1 MRGPRARTLEL
12 LGSPEPKL
20 SLQTGSASIMSK
32 SPKTTPGTVATS
44 IEKTLDAIEAAD
56 PKLKAFTRIMRE
68 SALAEARLAD
78 ARAAEG
84 AAHGLL
90 HGLPVAIKDIADV
103 EGLVSGCGSL
113 TRKQAEP
120 ARRDAHIVTKLRA
133 AGAIV
138 AGKTHTVEY
147 AFGGYGTNVTVG
159 TPWNPW
165 DLKVHR
171 IPGGSSS
178 GTGSIVGSGI
188 LPGGLGT
195 DTGGSVRIPAALCGC
210 VGLKT
215 SIGLVGRTGIAPLSQ
230 TLDTAGPLAHD
241 VTMAARM
248 FAAMLGPDPEDP
260 STDDFQPVN
269 PLRDLEKGV
278 EGLRIGRIVD
288 GDLTLATDEVKADF
302 AKAAGT
308 LEKLGARVEPFQM
321 PQSFDSFT
329 RATGI
334 IIASEGYANWRPLID
349 DPKSGMADPIRTR
362 FLGGKTISAADYLDV
377 LKEREKAIDVFLSA
391 MDRLDA
397 LILPTIPFPAIPVA
411 EVDETKSPMAHYT
424 RWANF
429 LALAGLAIPTS
440 LSKSKLPMSLQIV
453 VRRFDDALALRI
465 GRAFEK
471 ARGAFPSPKI

>member
-1 MRGPRARTLEL
+1 
-12 LGSPEPKL
+12 
-20 SLQTGSASIMSK
+20 MSK
-32 SPKTTPGTVATS
+32 SPNSASAGTITTAV
-44 IEKTLDAIEAAD
+44 EKTLDAAEAANK
-56 PKLKAFTRIMRE
+56 KLNALTRITRE

-78 ARAAEG
+78 VRTAEG

-90 HGLPVAIKDIADV
+90 HGMPVGIKDIADV
-103 EGLVSGCGSL
+103 EGIVSGCGSL
-113 TRKQAEP
+113 TTRQAAP
-120 ARRDAHIVTKLRA
+120 AERDAHVVTKLRT

-178 GTGSIVGSGI
+178 GTGSIVGAGV

-210 VGLKT
+210 IGLKT
-215 SIGLVGRTGIAPLSQ
+215 SIGMIGRTGIAPLSQ
-230 TLDTAGPLAHD
+230 TLDTAGPLARD
-241 VTMAARM
+241 VTTAARM
-248 FAAMLGPDPEDP
+248 FAAMIGPDPEDS
-260 STDDFQPVN
+260 STEDFRPTD

-278 EGLRIGRIVD
+278 AGLRIGRVVD
-288 GDLTLATDEVKADF
+288 EDLTLTTEEVRADL
-302 AKAAGT
+302 AKSAGV
-308 LEKLGARVEPFQM
+308 LEKLGARIEPFKM
-321 PQSFDSFT
+321 LQSFDSFT

-334 IIASEGYANWRPLID
+334 IIAAEGYANWRRHID

-377 LKEREKAIDVFLSA
+377 LRTREKDISAFLSA

-397 LILPTIPFPAIPVA
+397 IILPTIPFPAIPVA
-411 EVDETKSPMAHYT
+411 EVDETKSPMAHFT
-424 RWANF
+424 RWANY
-429 LALAGLAIPTS
+429 LALAGLTIPTA
-440 LSKSKLPMSLQIV
+440 LSKGKLPMSLQIV

-471 ARGAFPSPKI
+471 ARGDFPLPKI

>member
-1 MRGPRARTLEL
+1 
-12 LGSPEPKL
+12 
-20 SLQTGSASIMSK
+20 MSK
-32 SPKTTPGTVATS
+32 PQKAAAGAITAAV
-44 IEKTLDAIEAAD
+44 EKTLDAAEAANQ
-56 PKLKAFTRIMRE
+56 KLHALTQITRE

-78 ARAAEG
+78 VRTSEG

-90 HGLPVAIKDIADV
+90 HGMPVGIKDIADV

-120 ARRDAHIVTKLRA
+120 ATRDAHVVTKLRT

-138 AGKTHTVEY
+138 VGKTHTVEY
-147 AFGGYGTNVTVG
+147 AFGGHGTNETVG

-178 GTGSIVGSGI
+178 GTGSIVGAGV

-215 SIGLVGRTGIAPLSQ
+215 SIGLIGRSGIAPLSQ
-230 TLDTAGPLAHD
+230 TLDTAGPLATD
-241 VTMAARM
+241 VTTTARM
-248 FAAMLGPDPEDP
+248 FAAMLGHDPEDP
-260 STDDFQPVN
+260 STDDFRAID
-269 PLRDLEKGV
+269 PLRDLEKGIA
-278 EGLRIGRIVD
+278 GLRIGRVVD
-288 GDLTLATDEVKADF
+288 EDLTLTTEEVRADLT
-302 AKAAGT
+302 KAAAM
-308 LEKLGARVEPFQM
+308 LETLGARVEPFKM

-334 IIASEGYANWRPLID
+334 IIASEGYANWRRHVD
-349 DPKSGMADPIRTR
+349 DAKSGMANPIRTR
-362 FLGGKTISAADYLDV
+362 FLGGKSISAADYLDV
-377 LKEREKAIDVFLSA
+377 MSEQKKSIDGFLSA

-397 LILPTIPFPAIPVA
+397 IILPTIPFPAFPVA
-411 EVDETKSPMAHYT
+411 DVDETKAPMAHFT

-440 LSKSKLPMSLQIV
+440 LSKSKLPLSMQIV

-471 ARGAFPSPKI
+471 ARGAFPAPKI

>member
-1 MRGPRARTLEL
+1 
-12 LGSPEPKL
+12 
-20 SLQTGSASIMSK
+20 MSK
-32 SPKTTPGTVATS
+32 SPKAAATGTITAA
-44 IEKTLDAIEAAD
+44 IENTLDTMEAANT
-56 PKLKAFTRIMRE
+56 KLHALTQITRE

-78 ARAAEG
+78 ARVAAG

-90 HGLPVAIKDIADV
+90 HGMPVGIKDIADV

-120 ARRDAHIVTKLRA
+120 ARKDAHVVTKLRT

-178 GTGSIVGSGI
+178 GTGSMVGAGV

-215 SIGLVGRTGIAPLSQ
+215 SIGLIGRSGIAPLSQ

-241 VTMAARM
+241 VTTAARM
-248 FAAMLGPDPEDP
+248 FAAMLGHDPEDP
-260 STDDFQPVN
+260 STEDFRPID

-278 EGLRIGRIVD
+278 AGLRIGRVVD
-288 GDLTLATDEVKADF
+288 EDLTLTTEEVRADI
-302 AKAAGT
+302 AKSAST
-308 LEKLGARVEPFQM
+308 LEKLGARIEPFKM
-321 PQSFDSFT
+321 PQSFESFT

-334 IIASEGYANWRPLID
+334 IIASEGYANWRKLID

-377 LKEREKAIDVFLSA
+377 IQERGKAIDGFLSA

-397 LILPTIPFPAIPVA
+397 LILPTIPFPAIAVA
-411 EVDETKSPMAHYT
+411 EVDETKSPMAHFT
-424 RWANF
+424 RWANY
-429 LALAGLAIPTS
+429 LALASLAIPTA

-453 VRRFDDALALRI
+453 VRRFDDSLALRI

-471 ARGAFPSPKI
+471 ARGDFPAPKI

>member
-1 MRGPRARTLEL
+1 
-12 LGSPEPKL
+12 
-20 SLQTGSASIMSK
+20 MSK
-32 SPKTTPGTVATS
+32 SPKAAATGTITAT
-44 IEKTLDAIEAAD
+44 IESTLDSMEAANN
-56 PKLKAFTRIMRE
+56 KIHALTVITRE
-68 SALAEARLAD
+68 SAIAEARLAD
-78 ARAAEG
+78 ARVSDG

-90 HGLPVAIKDIADV
+90 HGMPVGIKDIADV

-120 ARRDAHIVTKLRA
+120 ARRDAHVVTKLRT

-178 GTGSIVGSGI
+178 GTGSIVGAGV

-215 SIGLVGRTGIAPLSQ
+215 SIGLIGRSGIAPLSQ
-230 TLDTAGPLAHD
+230 TLDTAGPLARD
-241 VTMAARM
+241 VTTTARM
-248 FAAMLGPDPEDP
+248 FAAMLGHDPEDS
-260 STDDFQPVN
+260 STEDFRPID
-269 PLRDLEKGV
+269 PLRDLERGIA
-278 EGLRIGRIVD
+278 GLRIGRVVD
-288 GDLTLATDEVKADF
+288 EDLTLTTEEVRADL
-302 AKAAGT
+302 AKSAST
-308 LEKLGARVEPFQM
+308 LEKLGARIEPFKM
-321 PQSFDSFT
+321 PQSFESFT

-334 IIASEGYANWRPLID
+334 IIASEGYANWRRYID

-362 FLGGKTISAADYLDV
+362 FLGGKAISAADYLDV
-377 LKEREKAIDVFLSA
+377 MQERGKSIDAFLSA

-397 LILPTIPFPAIPVA
+397 LILPTMPFPAIPVA
-411 EVDETKSPMAHYT
+411 EADETKSPMAHFT
-424 RWANF
+424 RWANL
-429 LALAGLAIPTS
+429 LALSSLAIPTA
-440 LSKSKLPMSLQIV
+440 LSKSKLPLSLQIV

-471 ARGAFPSPKI
+471 ARGDFPAPKI

>member
-1 MRGPRARTLEL
+1 
-12 LGSPEPKL
+12 
-20 SLQTGSASIMSK
+20 MSK
-32 SPKTTPGTVATS
+32 SPKTAAAGAITAAV
-44 IEKTLDAIEAAD
+44 EKTLETAEAAN
-56 PKLKAFTRIMRE
+56 KKIHAFTQITRE

-78 ARAAEG
+78 AQVAEG

-90 HGLPVAIKDIADV
+90 HGMPVGIKDIADV

-113 TRKQAEP
+113 TRKQAAP
-120 ARRDAHIVTKLRA
+120 AERDAHVVTKLRT

-138 AGKTHTVEY
+138 VGKTHTVEY

-165 DLKVHR
+165 DLTTQR

-178 GTGSIVGSGI
+178 GTGSAVGAGV

-215 SIGLVGRTGIAPLSQ
+215 SIGLIGRSGIAPLSQ
-230 TLDTAGPLAHD
+230 TLDTAGPLARD
-241 VTMAARM
+241 VTTTARM
-248 FAAMLGPDPEDP
+248 FAAMLGHDPDDP
-260 STDDFQPVN
+260 STEDFRPIDA
-269 PLRDLEKGV
+269 LRDLEKGV
-278 EGLRIGRIVD
+278 AGLRIGRVVD
-288 GDLTLATDEVKADF
+288 EDLGVITTDEVKGDLANS
-302 AKAAGT
+302 AAV
-308 LEKLGARVEPFQM
+308 LEKLGARVEAFKM

-329 RATGI
+329 RSTGI
-334 IIASEGYANWRPLID
+334 IIAAEGYANWRQHID
-349 DPKSGMADPIRTR
+349 DAKSGMADPIRTR

-377 LKEREKAIDVFLSA
+377 IRQRDKDIAGFLLA

-397 LILPTIPFPAIPVA
+397 IILPTIPFPAIPVA
-411 EVDETKSPMAHYT
+411 EVDETKSPMAHFT
-424 RWANF
+424 RWGNY
-429 LALAGLAIPTS
+429 LALAGLAIPTA
-440 LSKSKLPMSLQIV
+440 LSKSKMPMSLQIV

-471 ARGAFPSPKI
+471 ARGAFPTPKL

>member
-1 MRGPRARTLEL
+1 
-12 LGSPEPKL
+12 
-20 SLQTGSASIMSK
+20 MSK
-32 SPKTTPGTVATS
+32 SPKAAATGTITAA
-44 IEKTLDAIEAAD
+44 IENTLDTMEAANT
-56 PKLKAFTRIMRE
+56 KLHALTQITRE

-78 ARAAEG
+78 ARVAAG

-90 HGLPVAIKDIADV
+90 HGMPVGIKDIADV

-120 ARRDAHIVTKLRA
+120 ARKDAHVVTKLRT

-178 GTGSIVGSGI
+178 GTGSMVGAGV

-215 SIGLVGRTGIAPLSQ
+215 SIGLIGRSGIAPLSQ

-241 VTMAARM
+241 VTTAARM
-248 FAAMLGPDPEDP
+248 FAAMLGHDPEDP
-260 STDDFQPVN
+260 STEDFRPID

-278 EGLRIGRIVD
+278 AGLRIGRVVD
-288 GDLTLATDEVKADF
+288 EDLTLTTEEVRADI
-302 AKAAGT
+302 AKSAST
-308 LEKLGARVEPFQM
+308 LEKLGARIEPFKM
-321 PQSFDSFT
+321 PQSFESFT

-334 IIASEGYANWRPLID
+334 IIASEGYANWRKLID

-377 LKEREKAIDVFLSA
+377 IQERGKAIDGFLSA

-397 LILPTIPFPAIPVA
+397 LILPTIPFPAIAIA
-411 EVDETKSPMAHYT
+411 EVDETKSPMAHFT
-424 RWANF
+424 RWANY
-429 LALAGLAIPTS
+429 LALASLAIPTA

-453 VRRFDDALALRI
+453 VRRFDDSLALRI

-471 ARGAFPSPKI
+471 ARGDFPAPKI

>member
-1 MRGPRARTLEL
+1 
-12 LGSPEPKL
+12 
-20 SLQTGSASIMSK
+20 MSK
-32 SPKTTPGTVATS
+32 SPKAAATGTITAA
-44 IEKTLDAIEAAD
+44 IENTLDTMEAANT
-56 PKLKAFTRIMRE
+56 KLHALTQITRE

-78 ARAAEG
+78 ARVAAG

-90 HGLPVAIKDIADV
+90 HGMPVGIKDIADV

-120 ARRDAHIVTKLRA
+120 ARKDAHVVTKLRT

-178 GTGSIVGSGI
+178 GTGSMVGAGV

-215 SIGLVGRTGIAPLSQ
+215 SIGLIGRSGIAPLSQ

-241 VTMAARM
+241 VTTAARM
-248 FAAMLGPDPEDP
+248 FAAMLGHDPEDP
-260 STDDFQPVN
+260 STEDFRPID

-278 EGLRIGRIVD
+278 AGLRIGRVVD
-288 GDLTLATDEVKADF
+288 EDLTLTTEEVRADI
-302 AKAAGT
+302 AKSAST
-308 LEKLGARVEPFQM
+308 LEKLGARIEPFKM
-321 PQSFDSFT
+321 SQSFESFT

-334 IIASEGYANWRPLID
+334 IIASEGYANWRKLID

-377 LKEREKAIDVFLSA
+377 IQERGKAIDGFLSA

-397 LILPTIPFPAIPVA
+397 LILPTIPFPAIAIA
-411 EVDETKSPMAHYT
+411 EVDETKSPMAHFT
-424 RWANF
+424 RWANY
-429 LALAGLAIPTS
+429 LALASLAIPTT

-453 VRRFDDALALRI
+453 VRRFDDSLALRI

-471 ARGAFPSPKI
+471 ARGDFPAPKI

>member
-1 MRGPRARTLEL
+1 
-12 LGSPEPKL
+12 
-20 SLQTGSASIMSK
+20 MSK
-32 SPKTTPGTVATS
+32 SPKAAATGTITAA
-44 IEKTLDAIEAAD
+44 IESTLDTMEAANT
-56 PKLKAFTRIMRE
+56 KLHALTQITRE
-68 SALAEARLAD
+68 SALAEAHLAD
-78 ARAAEG
+78 ARVAAG

-90 HGLPVAIKDIADV
+90 HGMPVGIKDIADV

-120 ARRDAHIVTKLRA
+120 ARKDAHVVTKLRT
-133 AGAIV
+133 AGAII

-178 GTGSIVGSGI
+178 GTGSMVGAGV

-215 SIGLVGRTGIAPLSQ
+215 SIGLIGRSGIAPLSQ

-241 VTMAARM
+241 VTTAARM
-248 FAAMLGPDPEDP
+248 FAAMLGHDPEDP
-260 STDDFQPVN
+260 STEDFRPID

-278 EGLRIGRIVD
+278 AGLRIGRIVD
-288 GDLTLATDEVKADF
+288 EDLTLTTEEVRADI
-302 AKAAGT
+302 AQSAST
-308 LEKLGARVEPFQM
+308 LEKLGARIEPFKM
-321 PQSFDSFT
+321 PQSFESFT

-334 IIASEGYANWRPLID
+334 IIASEGYANWRKLID

-377 LKEREKAIDVFLSA
+377 IQERGKAIDAFLSA

-397 LILPTIPFPAIPVA
+397 LILPTIPFPAIAVA
-411 EVDETKSPMAHYT
+411 EVDETKSPMAHFT
-424 RWANF
+424 RWANY
-429 LALAGLAIPTS
+429 LALASLAIPTA

-471 ARGAFPSPKI
+471 ARGDFPAPKI

>member
-1 MRGPRARTLEL
+1 
-12 LGSPEPKL
+12 
-20 SLQTGSASIMSK
+20 MSK
-32 SPKTTPGTVATS
+32 SPKAATGSITATV
-44 IEKTLDAIEAAD
+44 EKTLDAAEAANK
-56 PKLKAFTRIMRE
+56 KLHALAQITRE

-78 ARAAEG
+78 VRTSEG

-90 HGLPVAIKDIADV
+90 HGMPVGIKDIADV
-103 EGLVSGCGSL
+103 VGLVSGCGSL

-120 ARRDAHIVTKLRA
+120 ATRDAHVVTKLRT

-138 AGKTHTVEY
+138 VGKTHTVEY
-147 AFGGYGTNVTVG
+147 AFGGYGTNETVG

-165 DLKVHR
+165 DLNVHR

-178 GTGSIVGSGI
+178 GTGSIVGAGV

-215 SIGLVGRTGIAPLSQ
+215 SIGLIGRSGIAPLSQ
-230 TLDTAGPLAHD
+230 TLDTAGPLATD
-241 VTMAARM
+241 VTTTARM
-248 FAAMLGPDPEDP
+248 FAAMLGHDPEDP
-260 STDDFQPVN
+260 STEDFRAID

-278 EGLRIGRIVD
+278 AGLRIGRVVD
-288 GDLTLATDEVKADF
+288 EDLGAITSDEVKADL
-302 AKAAGT
+302 AKAAAT
-308 LEKLGARVEPFQM
+308 LEKLGARVEPFKM

-329 RATGI
+329 RSTGI
-334 IIASEGYANWRPLID
+334 IIASEGYANWRRHVD
-349 DPKSGMADPIRTR
+349 DAKSGMANPIRTR
-362 FLGGKTISAADYLDV
+362 FLGGKSISAADYLDV
-377 LKEREKAIDVFLSA
+377 MAERKKSIDSFLSA

-397 LILPTIPFPAIPVA
+397 IILPTIPFPAIPVA
-411 EVDETKSPMAHYT
+411 EVDETKSPMAHFT
-424 RWANF
+424 RWANL
-429 LALAGLAIPTS
+429 LALAGLAIPTA

-471 ARGAFPSPKI
+471 SRGAFPAPKL

>member
-1 MRGPRARTLEL
+1 
-12 LGSPEPKL
+12 
-20 SLQTGSASIMSK
+20 MSK
-32 SPKTTPGTVATS
+32 SPKAAATGTITAA
-44 IEKTLDAIEAAD
+44 IENTLDTMEAANT
-56 PKLKAFTRIMRE
+56 KLHALTQITRE

-78 ARAAEG
+78 ARVAAG

-90 HGLPVAIKDIADV
+90 HGMPVGIKDIADV

-120 ARRDAHIVTKLRA
+120 ARKDAHVVTKLRT

-178 GTGSIVGSGI
+178 GTGSMVGAGV

-215 SIGLVGRTGIAPLSQ
+215 SIGLIGRSGIAPLSQ

-241 VTMAARM
+241 VTTAARM
-248 FAAMLGPDPEDP
+248 FAAMLGHDPEDP
-260 STDDFQPVN
+260 STEDFRPVD

-278 EGLRIGRIVD
+278 AGLRIGRIVD
-288 GDLTLATDEVKADF
+288 EDLTLTTEEVRADI
-302 AKAAGT
+302 AKSAST
-308 LEKLGARVEPFQM
+308 LEKLGARIEPFKM
-321 PQSFDSFT
+321 PQSFESFT

-334 IIASEGYANWRPLID
+334 IIASEGYANWRKLID

-377 LKEREKAIDVFLSA
+377 IQERGKAIDGFLSA

-397 LILPTIPFPAIPVA
+397 LILPTIPFPAIAVA
-411 EVDETKSPMAHYT
+411 EVDETKSPMAHFT
-424 RWANF
+424 RWANY
-429 LALAGLAIPTS
+429 LALASLAIPTA

-471 ARGAFPSPKI
+471 ARGDFPAPKI

>member
-1 MRGPRARTLEL
+1 
-12 LGSPEPKL
+12 
-20 SLQTGSASIMSK
+20 MSK
-32 SPKTTPGTVATS
+32 SPKAAATGTITAA
-44 IEKTLDAIEAAD
+44 IENTLDTMEAANT
-56 PKLKAFTRIMRE
+56 KLHALTQITRE

-78 ARAAEG
+78 ARVAAG

-90 HGLPVAIKDIADV
+90 HGMPVGIKYIADV

-120 ARRDAHIVTKLRA
+120 ARKDAHVVTKLRT

-178 GTGSIVGSGI
+178 GTGSMVGAGV

-215 SIGLVGRTGIAPLSQ
+215 SIGLIGRSGIAPLSQ

-241 VTMAARM
+241 VTTAARM
-248 FAAMLGPDPEDP
+248 FAAMLGHDPEDP
-260 STDDFQPVN
+260 STEDFRPID

-278 EGLRIGRIVD
+278 AGLRIGRVVD
-288 GDLTLATDEVKADF
+288 EDLTLTTEEVRADI
-302 AKAAGT
+302 AKSAST
-308 LEKLGARVEPFQM
+308 LEKLGARIEPFKM
-321 PQSFDSFT
+321 PQSFESFT

-334 IIASEGYANWRPLID
+334 IIASEGYANWRKLID

-377 LKEREKAIDVFLSA
+377 IQERGKAIDGFLSA

-397 LILPTIPFPAIPVA
+397 LILPTIPFPAIAIA
-411 EVDETKSPMAHYT
+411 EVDETKSPMAHFT
-424 RWANF
+424 RWANY
-429 LALAGLAIPTS
+429 LALASLAIPTA

-471 ARGAFPSPKI
+471 ARGDFPAPKI

>member
-1 MRGPRARTLEL
+1 
-12 LGSPEPKL
+12 
-20 SLQTGSASIMSK
+20 MSK
-32 SPKTTPGTVATS
+32 SPKSAPSGAVTAAV
-44 IEKTLDAIEAAD
+44 EKTLDAIEAAD
-56 PKLKAFTRIMRE
+56 PKLKAFTRITRE
-68 SALAEARLAD
+68 SALAEAHLAD
-78 ARAAEG
+78 ARASEG

-90 HGLPVAIKDIADV
+90 HGVPIAIKDIADV

-120 ARRDAHIVTKLRA
+120 ARRDAHVVTKLRT

-147 AFGGYGTNVTVG
+147 AFGSYGTNVTVG

-165 DLKVHR
+165 DLR
-171 IPGGSSS
+171 TQRTPGGSSS
-178 GTGSIVGSGI
+178 GTGSIVGSGL

-215 SIGLVGRTGIAPLSQ
+215 SIGLIGRSGIAPLSQ
-230 TLDTAGPLAHD
+230 TLDTAGPLARD
-241 VTMAARM
+241 VTTTARM
-248 FAAMLGPDPEDP
+248 FAAMLGHDPEDP
-260 STDDFQPVN
+260 STSDFRPID
-269 PLRDLEKGV
+269 PLRDLDKGV
-278 EGLRIGRIVD
+278 QGLRIGRIVD
-288 GDLTLATDEVKADF
+288 GDLTLATDEVKADI

-308 LEKLGARVEPFQM
+308 LEKLGARVEPFNM

-329 RATGI
+329 RATGV
-334 IIASEGYANWRPLID
+334 IIASEGYANWRAQID

-362 FLGGKTISAADYLDV
+362 FLSGKTISAADYLDV
-377 LKEREKAIDVFLSA
+377 LKEREKTIDRFLAA

-411 EVDETKSPMAHYT
+411 EVDETKSPMAHFT
-424 RWANF
+424 RWGNY
-429 LALAGLAIPTS
+429 LALAGLAIPTA
-440 LSKSKLPMSLQIV
+440 LSKSKLPMSMQII

-471 ARGAFPSPKI
+471 ERGAFPTPTI

>member
-1 MRGPRARTLEL
+1 M
-12 LGSPEPKL
+12 PKP
-20 SLQTGSASIMSK
+20 SEAAASGAISAA
-32 SPKTTPGTVATS
+32 V
-44 IEKTLDAIEAAD
+44 EKTLNAAEAANK
-56 PKLKAFTRIMRE
+56 KLHAFTRITRE

-78 ARAAEG
+78 VRAAQG

-90 HGLPVAIKDIADV
+90 HGVPVGIKDIADV

-113 TRKQAEP
+113 TRKQAAP
-120 ARRDAHIVTKLRA
+120 AERDAHVVTRLRT

-178 GTGSIVGSGI
+178 GTGSIVGAGV

-215 SIGLVGRTGIAPLSQ
+215 SIGLIGRTGIAPLSQ
-230 TLDTAGPLAHD
+230 TLDTAGPLARD

-248 FAAMLGPDPEDP
+248 FAAMIGPDPEDP
-260 STDDFQPVN
+260 STEDFRPID

-278 EGLRIGRIVD
+278 AGLRIGRVVD
-288 GDLTLATDEVKADF
+288 EDLTLTDDEVKADL

-308 LEKLGARVEPFQM
+308 LEKLGARVEPFKM
-321 PQSFDSFT
+321 PQPFDSFS
-329 RATGI
+329 RLNGI

-349 DPKSGMADPIRTR
+349 DPMSGMADPIRTR

-377 LKEREKAIDVFLSA
+377 MRAREKHIDAFLSA

-397 LILPTIPFPAIPVA
+397 IILPTIPFPAIPVA
-411 EVDETKSPMAHYT
+411 EVDESKSPMAHFT
-424 RWANF
+424 RWANY
-429 LALAGLAIPTS
+429 LALAGLAVPTT
-440 LSKSKLPMSLQIV
+440 LSKAKLPMSLQIV

-465 GRAFEK
+465 GRAYET
-471 ARGAFPSPKI
+471 ARGAFPTPKI

>member
-1 MRGPRARTLEL
+1 
-12 LGSPEPKL
+12 
-20 SLQTGSASIMSK
+20 MSK
-32 SPKTTPGTVATS
+32 SPKAAAAGAITAT
-44 IEKTLDAIEAAD
+44 IENTLEAVEAANK
-56 PKLKAFTRIMRE
+56 KLHAFTQITPE
-68 SALAEARLAD
+68 SARAEARLAD
-78 ARAAEG
+78 VRVAEG

-90 HGLPVAIKDIADV
+90 RGVPLGIKDIADV

-120 ARRDAHIVTKLRA
+120 ARRDAHVVTKLRT

-138 AGKTHTVEY
+138 VGKTHTVEY
-147 AFGGYGTNVTVG
+147 AFGGYGTNVTMG

-178 GTGSIVGSGI
+178 GTGSIVGAGI

-215 SIGLVGRTGIAPLSQ
+215 SIGLIGRSGIAPLSQ
-230 TLDTAGPLAHD
+230 TLDTAGPLARD
-241 VTMAARM
+241 VTTTARM
-248 FAAMLGPDPEDP
+248 FAAMLGHDPEDP
-260 STDDFQPVN
+260 STEDFRAIDPF
-269 PLRDLEKGV
+269 RDLEKGV
-278 EGLRIGRIVD
+278 AGLRIGRVVD
-288 GDLTLATDEVKADF
+288 EDLTLTTEEVRADI

-308 LEKLGARVEPFQM
+308 LEKLGARIEPFKM

-334 IIASEGYANWRPLID
+334 IIASEGYANWRKLID

-377 LKEREKAIDVFLSA
+377 LRAREKDISTFLAA

-411 EVDETKSPMAHYT
+411 EVDETKSPMAHFT
-424 RWANF
+424 RWANY
-429 LALAGLAIPTS
+429 LALAGLAIPTA

-471 ARGAFPSPKI
+471 ARGAFPTPTI

>member
-1 MRGPRARTLEL
+1 
-12 LGSPEPKL
+12 
-20 SLQTGSASIMSK
+20 MSK
-32 SPKTTPGTVATS
+32 SSKTATS
-44 IEKTLDAIEAAD
+44 GAITAAVAQTLETAEAANK
-56 PKLKAFTRIMRE
+56 KLHAFTQITRD
-68 SALAEARLAD
+68 SALAEAQLAD
-78 ARAAEG
+78 VQAAEG

-90 HGLPVAIKDIADV
+90 HGMPVGIKDIADV

-113 TRKQAEP
+113 TRKQAAP
-120 ARRDAHIVTKLRA
+120 AERDAHVVMKLRT

-138 AGKTHTVEY
+138 VGKTHTVEY
-147 AFGGYGTNVTVG
+147 AFGGYGTNETVG

-171 IPGGSSS
+171 IPGGSSN
-178 GTGSIVGSGI
+178 GTGSAVGAGV

-215 SIGLVGRTGIAPLSQ
+215 SIGLIGRSGIAPLSQ
-230 TLDTAGPLAHD
+230 TLDTAGPLAKD
-241 VTMAARM
+241 VTTTARM
-248 FAAMLGPDPEDP
+248 FAAMLGHDPEDP
-260 STDDFQPVN
+260 STEDFRPID
-269 PLRDLEKGV
+269 PLRDLERGV
-278 EGLRIGRIVD
+278 AGLRIGRVVD
-288 GDLTLATDEVKADF
+288 EDLGAITTDEVKADL

-308 LEKLGARVEPFQM
+308 LEKLGARIEPFKM

-329 RATGI
+329 RSTGI
-334 IIASEGYANWRPLID
+334 IIAAEGYANWRQHID

-377 LKEREKAIDVFLSA
+377 IRKRDKEISAFLSA

-397 LILPTIPFPAIPVA
+397 IILPTIPFPAIPVA
-411 EVDETKSPMAHYT
+411 EVDETKSPMAHFT
-424 RWANF
+424 RWGNY
-429 LALAGLAIPTS
+429 LALAGLAIPTA
-440 LSKSKLPMSLQIV
+440 LSKNKLPMSMQIV

-471 ARGAFPSPKI
+471 ARGAFPAPKL

>member
-1 MRGPRARTLEL
+1 
-12 LGSPEPKL
+12 
-20 SLQTGSASIMSK
+20 MSK
-32 SPKTTPGTVATS
+32 PPKAAASGAITS
-44 IEKTLDAIEAAD
+44 AIEKTLDALEAAD
-56 PKLKAFTRIMRE
+56 KKLKALTRITRE

-90 HGLPVAIKDIADV
+90 HGMPVAIKDIADV

-120 ARRDAHIVTKLRA
+120 AQRDAHVAAKLRA
-133 AGAIV
+133 AGAIIT
-138 AGKTHTVEY
+138 GKTHTVEY

-178 GTGSIVGSGI
+178 GTGSIVSAGI

-195 DTGGSVRIPAALCGC
+195 DTGGSVRIPSALCGC

-215 SIGLVGRTGIAPLSQ
+215 SIGLVGRSGIAPLSQ
-230 TLDTAGPLAHD
+230 TLDTAGPLARD
-241 VTMAARM
+241 VTTTARM
-248 FAAMLGPDPEDP
+248 FAAMLGHDPEDP
-260 STDDFQPVN
+260 STDDFRPID

-278 EGLRIGRIVD
+278 EGLRIGRVVD
-288 GDLTLATDEVKADF
+288 ADLTLATDEVKADL

-308 LEKLGARVEPFQM
+308 LEKLGARIEPFRM

-329 RATGI
+329 RSTGI
-334 IIASEGYANWRPLID
+334 IIASEGYANWRTLID
-349 DPKSGMADPIRTR
+349 DPKSGMADPIRAR
-362 FLGGKTISAADYLDV
+362 FLGGKTITAADYLDV
-377 LKEREKAIDVFLSA
+377 IRGREKDIDAFLSA

-397 LILPTIPFPAIPVA
+397 IILPTIPFPAMPVA
-411 EVDETKSPMAHYT
+411 EVDETKSPMAHFT
-424 RWANF
+424 RWANY
-429 LALAGLAIPTS
+429 LALAGLAVPTA
-440 LSKSKLPMSLQIV
+440 LSKSRLPMSLQIV

-471 ARGAFPSPKI
+471 ARGAFPTPKI

>member
-1 MRGPRARTLEL
+1 
-12 LGSPEPKL
+12 
-20 SLQTGSASIMSK
+20 MSK
-32 SPKTTPGTVATS
+32 SPKSAAAGTITTTIG
-44 IEKTLDAIEAAD
+44 KTLDAMEAAD
-56 PKLKAFTRIMRE
+56 AKLKVFTRITRE
-68 SALAEARLAD
+68 SALAEAHLAD
-78 ARAAEG
+78 VRAAEG

-90 HGLPVAIKDIADV
+90 YGMPVGIKDIADV

-120 ARRDAHIVTKLRA
+120 ARRDAHVVTKLRT

-171 IPGGSSS
+171 VPGGSSS
-178 GTGSIVGSGI
+178 GTGSIVGAGV

-215 SIGLVGRTGIAPLSQ
+215 SIGLIGRTGIAPLSH
-230 TLDTAGPLAHD
+230 TLDTAGPLARD
-241 VTMAARM
+241 VTTTARM
-248 FAAMLGPDPEDP
+248 FAAMLGHDPEDP
-260 STDDFQPVN
+260 STEEFRPID

-278 EGLRIGRIVD
+278 AGLRIGRVVD
-288 GDLTLATDEVKADF
+288 ADLTLANDEVKADIT
-302 AKAAGT
+302 KAAGM
-308 LEKLGARVEPFQM
+308 LEKLGARVEPFRM

-329 RATGI
+329 RATGM
-334 IIASEGYANWRPLID
+334 IIASEGYANWRRHVD
-349 DPKSGMADPIRTR
+349 DPRSGMADPIRAR
-362 FLGGKTISAADYLDV
+362 FLGGKSISAADYLDV
-377 LKEREKAIDVFLSA
+377 LRVREKNIATFLSA

-397 LILPTIPFPAIPVA
+397 IILPTIPFPAIPIA
-411 EVDETKSPMAHYT
+411 EVDETKSPMAHFT
-424 RWANF
+424 RWANY
-429 LALAGLAIPTS
+429 LALAGLAIPTAP
-440 LSKSKLPMSLQIV
+440 SKGKLPMSLQIV

-471 ARGAFPSPKI
+471 ARGAFPTPKI

>member
-1 MRGPRARTLEL
+1 
-12 LGSPEPKL
+12 
-20 SLQTGSASIMSK
+20 MSK
-32 SPKTTPGTVATS
+32 SPKAAATGTITAA
-44 IEKTLDAIEAAD
+44 IENTLDTMEAANT
-56 PKLKAFTRIMRE
+56 KLHALTQITRE

-78 ARAAEG
+78 ARVAAG

-90 HGLPVAIKDIADV
+90 HGMPVGIKDIADV

-120 ARRDAHIVTKLRA
+120 ARKDAHVVTKLRT

-178 GTGSIVGSGI
+178 GTGSMVGAGV

-215 SIGLVGRTGIAPLSQ
+215 SIGLIGRSGIAPLSQ

-241 VTMAARM
+241 VTTAARM
-248 FAAMLGPDPEDP
+248 FAAMLGHDPEDP
-260 STDDFQPVN
+260 STEDFRPID

-278 EGLRIGRIVD
+278 AGLRIGRIVD
-288 GDLTLATDEVKADF
+288 EDLTLTTEEVRADI
-302 AKAAGT
+302 AKSAST
-308 LEKLGARVEPFQM
+308 LEKLGARIEPFKM
-321 PQSFDSFT
+321 PQSFESFT

-334 IIASEGYANWRPLID
+334 IIASEGYANWRKLID

-377 LKEREKAIDVFLSA
+377 IQERGKAIDAFLSA

-397 LILPTIPFPAIPVA
+397 LILPTIPFPAIAVA
-411 EVDETKSPMAHYT
+411 EVDETKSPMAHFT
-424 RWANF
+424 RWANY
-429 LALAGLAIPTS
+429 LALSGLAIPTA

-471 ARGAFPSPKI
+471 ARGDFPAPKI

>member
-1 MRGPRARTLEL
+1 
-12 LGSPEPKL
+12 
-20 SLQTGSASIMSK
+20 MSK
-32 SPKTTPGTVATS
+32 SPKAAATGTITAA
-44 IEKTLDAIEAAD
+44 IENTLDAMEAANS
-56 PKLKAFTRIMRE
+56 KLHALTRITRE
-68 SALAEARLAD
+68 SAVAEARLAD
-78 ARAAEG
+78 ARTAEG

-90 HGLPVAIKDIADV
+90 HGMAVGIKDIADV

-113 TRKQAEP
+113 TRAQAEP
-120 ARRDAHIVTKLRA
+120 AQRDAYVVTKLRT

-165 DLKVHR
+165 DLKTHR

-178 GTGSIVGSGI
+178 GTGSIVGAGV

-215 SIGLVGRTGIAPLSQ
+215 SIGMIGRSGIAPLSQ
-230 TLDTAGPLAHD
+230 TLDTAGPLARD
-241 VTMAARM
+241 VTTAARM
-248 FAAMLGPDPEDP
+248 FAAMIGHDPEDP
-260 STDDFQPVN
+260 STDEFRPID

-278 EGLRIGRIVD
+278 AGLRIGRVVD
-288 GDLTLATDEVKADF
+288 EDLTLTTEEVRADL
-302 AKAAGT
+302 ANAAGT
-308 LEKLGARVEPFQM
+308 LEKLGARIEPFKM

-334 IIASEGYANWRPLID
+334 IIASEGYANWRRHID

-377 LKEREKAIDVFLSA
+377 LRAQKADISTFLSA

-397 LILPTIPFPAIPVA
+397 IILPTIPFPAIPVA
-411 EVDETKSPMAHYT
+411 EVDETKSPMAHFT
-424 RWANF
+424 RWANY
-429 LALAGLAIPTS
+429 LALAGLAIPTA
-440 LSKSKLPMSLQIV
+440 LSKKKLPMSLQIV

-471 ARGAFPSPKI
+471 ARGDFPAPKI

>member
-1 MRGPRARTLEL
+1 
-12 LGSPEPKL
+12 
-20 SLQTGSASIMSK
+20 MSK
-32 SPKTTPGTVATS
+32 SPKAAATGTITAA
-44 IEKTLDAIEAAD
+44 IENTLDTMEAANT
-56 PKLKAFTRIMRE
+56 KLHALTQITRE

-78 ARAAEG
+78 ARVAAG

-90 HGLPVAIKDIADV
+90 HGMPVGIKYIADV

-120 ARRDAHIVTKLRA
+120 ARKDAHVVTKLRT

-178 GTGSIVGSGI
+178 GTGSMVGAGV

-215 SIGLVGRTGIAPLSQ
+215 SIGLIGRSGIAPLSQ

-241 VTMAARM
+241 VTTAARM
-248 FAAMLGPDPEDP
+248 FAAMLGHDPEDP
-260 STDDFQPVN
+260 STEDFRPID

-278 EGLRIGRIVD
+278 AGLRIGRVVD
-288 GDLTLATDEVKADF
+288 EDLTLTTEEVRADI
-302 AKAAGT
+302 AKSAST
-308 LEKLGARVEPFQM
+308 LEKLGARIEPFKM
-321 PQSFDSFT
+321 PQSFESFT

-334 IIASEGYANWRPLID
+334 IIASEGYANWRKLID

-377 LKEREKAIDVFLSA
+377 IQERGKAIDGFLSA

-397 LILPTIPFPAIPVA
+397 LILPTIPFPAIAIA
-411 EVDETKSPMAHYT
+411 EVDETKSPMAHFT
-424 RWANF
+424 RWANY
-429 LALAGLAIPTS
+429 LALASLAIPTA

-453 VRRFDDALALRI
+453 VRRFDDSLALRI

-471 ARGAFPSPKI
+471 ARGDFPAPKI